1 MSGGRTYTMASW
13 ESKMSE
19 EDGTAVRRASL
30 TKKQK
35 VLLLMAMMWIVGWM
49 MGFGMATA
57 LEACEGVCV

>member
-1 MSGGRTYTMASW
+1 MTSDRPA
-13 ESKMSE
+13 
-19 EDGTAVRRASL
+19 DAVGRASL

>member
-1 MSGGRTYTMASW
+1 MASW

>member
-1 MSGGRTYTMASW
+1 
-13 ESKMSE
+13 MSE
-19 EDGTAVRRASL
+19 RPADAVGRASL